1 MGPDGD
7 RGGRHRNFPVG
18 AVDFARKSWARV
30 GPDLGANVRF
40 FTRLPWP
47 GVGFSAPDFR
57 RVAWAAPLAGALVG
71 LVGAVALAVAHVA
84 RLPAPM
90 VATLAL
96 AATVAATGAL
106 HEDGLADVADGFG
119 GGVSR
124 ERKLEILR
132 DSRLGTYGVVALVL
146 SLLLRAG
153 AIAAT
158 VPLGF
163 GYAAAALALCGALAR
178 LGALA
183 PLALLPPAR
192 AEGAGASTSGVSPRS
207 LRQAGATSLI
217 VALALGMGFLG
228 SRAALLALVV
238 GFAAALLVV
247 ALARRQIGGQTG
259 DVAGAAAVAAEMG
272 AWMALLIGHAPS

>member
-1 MGPDGD
+1 MGALNVA
-7 RGGRHRNFPVG
+7 RHRL
-18 AVDFARKSWARV
+18 ARL
-30 GPDLGANVRF
+30 GPDLGDNVRF

-47 GVGFSAPDFR
+47 GAGFAPPDFQR
-57 RVAWAAPLAGALVG
+57 IAWAAPLAGALVG
-71 LVGAVALAVAHVA
+71 LVGAATLIVGHAI
-84 RLPAPM
+84 RLPRLM
-90 VATLAL
+90 VGVIAL
-96 AATVAATGAL
+96 AATILATGAL

-119 GGVSR
+119 GGATR

-153 AIAAT
+153 AIAA
-158 VPLGF
+158 VSSLGY

-178 LGALA
+178 LGALT

-192 AEGAGASTSGVSPRS
+192 ADGAGASASAGVSS
-207 LRQAGATSLI
+207 RQLAEAGVTSLVLA
-217 VALALGMGFLG
+217 VALGVGFLG
-228 SRAALLALVV
+228 VEAALFALVV
-238 GFAAALLVV
+238 GFGAAMGIV

-272 AWMALLIGHAPS
+272 AWAALLIGFAPA